1 MSGLIFH
8 ELFVATENTINK
20 KAVGEQLLSGR
31 DDETEQ
37 HNGAEQNTDANH
49 RIDDIAIFGTAGT
62 QGDQMTKQQVVNYQQ
77 RSQQDIDGKG
87 QLVGKRDVKP
97 HENKIGED
105 QI

>member
-8 ELFVATENTINK
+8 KLFVAKENTINK

-37 HNGAEQNTDANH
+37 HNSAEQNTDADH
-49 RIDDIAIFGTAGT
+49 RIDDIAIFGTASA
-62 QGDQMTKQQVVNYQQ
+62 QRDQMTKQQVVNYQQ
-77 RSQQDIDGKG
+77 RGQQDIDGKR